1 MDHIRINIY
10 FDSCGAV
17 VELTLKPQILMNWNI
32 TSALREKYKEQL
44 K

>member
-1 MDHIRINIY
+1 MEHIGIKIY
-10 FDSCGAV
+10 FDSCGTI
-17 VELTLKPQILMNWNI
+17 VELTPKPQILRNWNN